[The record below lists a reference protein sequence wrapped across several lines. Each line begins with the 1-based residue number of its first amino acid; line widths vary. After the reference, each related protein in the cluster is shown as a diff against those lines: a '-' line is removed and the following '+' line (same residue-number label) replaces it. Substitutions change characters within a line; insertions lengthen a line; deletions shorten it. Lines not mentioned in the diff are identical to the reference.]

1 MKKNFIF
8 LIFIFFIFLNA
19 FLLGAEKRVYITDRV
34 SSNQLIIDGEIEDE
48 VWNRV
53 EWAGDFIQRTP
64 YENEAPSQE
73 TRFKILYDDKNLYFG
88 FRAYDTDP
96 SKITSITAPRDWFPG
111 DWVEVNIDSYFDK
124 RTAFSFT
131 LSVSGV
137 RGDEFISDD
146 GDNWDTSWNPIWYG
160 KTNIDEQGWTAE
172 IKIPLNQLR
181 YSDKE
186 EQVWGIEVT
195 RRIHREEERSVW
207 QLITQDEPGW
217 VSNFG
222 ELRGIK
228 GIKPQR
234 HIELSP
240 YIVGKLER
248 FEAEVEDP
256 FNDGSSENFNIGL
269 DGKIGITTDLTLDM
283 TINPDFGQVEADP
296 SEINL
301 TEFETY
307 FSEKRPFFIEGNNIL
322 DYQLTSAITGG
333 GFVIDNLFYSRRI
346 GRKPRY
352 YPDDYDYIDIPE
364 NSTILGAFKLSGK
377 TKKGWSIGIM
387 ESITEKEIAEYE
399 LDGQKDEIT
408 VEPLTNYFVGRVIKD
423 FNKGNSYLG
432 GMFTSVNR
440 NINNDYLNYLNNSAY
455 SGGIDFLQQ
464 WKDKKYYLMA
474 TTAFSYIQGD
484 KEAILEAQTGS
495 VRYFQRPDNNYAS
508 VDSNKT
514 SLSGYAGSVI
524 FGKSSS
530 NRIKYQTGI
539 SLRSPGFEIND
550 IGYMRRADQINQFT
564 WIGYWINQPFGI
576 FRKFSVNANQW
587 CNWDFGGVNTS
598 NAVNMNVHGTFKN
611 NSTFGGGLSRGFEY
625 ISNEILRGGPSAK
638 RPGDWDGDFYFN
650 SDGRKSIN
658 FGCGTNFG
666 FGDNDNNSFNSY
678 WISFRI
684 RPNNQL
690 RISMNPSY
698 NKYEHN
704 LEYVTIEEFEE
715 EDRFIFSSLFQET
728 TSLTF
733 RMDYC
738 ITPNFSI
745 QYYGSPFISAGKYS
759 DFKRITNPKA
769 DKYEDR
775 FYTFLDDEINYN
787 VDDDEYQIDE
797 NLDGIIDYYICNPD
811 FNYKAFNSNLVIR
824 WEFSPGSNLYLV
836 WSQNRSGFISDG
848 EFSYYNDMK
857 DLFKIHTHNVFL
869 IKINHWFSL

>member
-1 MKKNFIF
+1 MGTKK
-8 LIFIFFIFLNA
+8 L
-19 FLLGAEKRVYITDRV
+19 V
-34 SSNQLIIDGEIEDE
+34 IDGKIDDEI
-48 VWNRV
+48 WNKV
-53 EWAGDFIQRTP
+53 EWSGDFVQRTP
-64 YENEAPSQE
+64 YENEKPSQE
-73 TRFKILYDDKNLYFG
+73 TKLKILYDDKNIYFG

-124 RTAFSFT
+124 RSAFSFT

-146 GDNWDTSWNPIWYG
+146 GDNWDTSWNPIWFA

-172 IKIPLNQLR
+172 MRIPLNQLR
-181 YSDKE
+181 YSDIE

-234 HIELSP
+234 HIELLP
-240 YIVGKLER
+240 YLVGKLER
-248 FEAEVEDP
+248 FEADENNP
-256 FNDGSSENFNIGL
+256 FNDGSSENFNVGL
-269 DGKIGITTDLTLDM
+269 DGKIGITTDLTLDL

-322 DYQLTSAITGG
+322 DYKLTSAITGG
-333 GFVIDNLFYSRRI
+333 DFVSDNLFYSRRI

-352 YPDDYDYIDIPE
+352 YPDNYDYLDIPE

-377 TKKGWSIGIM
+377 TKKGWSVGIM
-387 ESITEKEIAEYE
+387 ESVTEKELAEYE
-399 LDGQKDEIT
+399 LDEQKEKIT
-408 VEPLTNYFVGRVIKD
+408 VEPLTNYFVSRVMKD
-423 FNKGNSYLG
+423 FNKGKSCLG

-440 NINNDYLNYLNNSAY
+440 KIDDAHLNYLNKAAY
-455 SGGIDFLQQ
+455 SGGIDFLRQ
-464 WKDKKYYLMA
+464 WKDKTYYLMA
-474 TTAFSYIQGD
+474 TTAFSQIQGD
-484 KEAILEAQTGS
+484 KEAILEAQTCS
-495 VRYFQRPDNNYAS
+495 ARYFQRPDNKYAS
-508 VDSNKT
+508 VDSNRT
-514 SLSGYAGSVI
+514 SLSGTAGSVI

-530 NRIKYQTGI
+530 SRIKYQTGV
-539 SLRSPGFEIND
+539 SWRSPGFEIND
-550 IGYMRRADQINQFT
+550 IGYLRRADQINQFT
-564 WIGYWINQPFGI
+564 WLGYWINQPFGI

-587 CNWDFGGVNTS
+587 CNWDFGGINTS
-598 NAVNMNVHGTFKN
+598 NSVNLNVHGTFKN
-611 NSTFGGGLSRGFEY
+611 SSNFGGGITRSFEY

-638 RPGDWDGDFYFN
+638 RPGDWNGNFNFN
-650 SDGRKSIN
+650 SDGRKRIN
-658 FGCGTNFG
+658 FSCGTNFG
-666 FGDNDNNSFNSY
+666 VGDNDNNSFNSFNSY
-678 WISFRI
+678 WINLRF

-690 RISMNPSY
+690 RVSLNPSY
-698 NKYEHN
+698 NKYEQN
-704 LEYVTIEEFEE
+704 LEYVATAEFEE

-733 RMDYC
+733 RVDYC

-759 DFKRITNPKA
+759 DFKRITDPKA
-769 DKYEDR
+769 ENYDDR
-775 FYTFLDDEINYN
+775 FYQYSEEEIDYDTDNE
-787 VDDDEYQIDE
+787 EYLVDE
-797 NLDGIIDYYICNPD
+797 NLDGTPDYYIYNPD

-836 WSQNRSGFISDG
+836 WSQNRSDYISDG
-848 EFSYYNDMK
+848 VFSYYNDMK
-857 DLFKIHTHNVFL
+857 TLFYDHPHNVFL
-869 IKINHWFSL
+869 IKVNHWFSL

>member
-1 MKKNFIF
+1 MKKLVIF
-8 LIFIFFIFLNA
+8 LLILMLFSVIKA
-19 FLLGAEKRVYITDRV
+19 ETQEKRIYQTARSGSEKPV
-34 SSNQLIIDGEIEDE
+34 IDGKIDDE
-48 VWNRV
+48 VWNKV

-64 YENEAPSQE
+64 YENETPSQE
-73 TRFKILYDDKNLYFG
+73 TKFKILYDDRNIYFG
-88 FRAYDTDP
+88 FRAYDSDP

-172 IKIPLNQLR
+172 MKIPLNQLR

-195 RRIHREEERSVW
+195 RRIHREEERSCW
-207 QLITQDEPGW
+207 QFFSQDEPGW

-222 ELRGIK
+222 ELRGIN

-234 HIELSP
+234 HIELLP
-240 YIVGKLER
+240 YLVGKLER
-248 FEAEVEDP
+248 FEANEDDP
-256 FNDGSSENFNIGL
+256 FNDGSSENFNLGL

-301 TEFETY
+301 SEFETY

-322 DYQLTSAITGG
+322 DYRLTSAITGG
-333 GFVIDNLFYSRRI
+333 DFVSDNLFYSRRI

-352 YPDDYDYIDIPE
+352 YPDNYDYIDVPE

-387 ESITEKEIAEYE
+387 ESFTEKEIAKYE
-399 LDGQKDEIT
+399 LDGQKEKVT
-408 VEPLTNYFVGRVIKD
+408 GEPLTNYFVGRVMKD
-423 FNKGNSYLG
+423 FNKGNSCLG

-440 NINNDYLNYLNNSAY
+440 KINDDHLNYLNESAY
-455 SGGIDFLQQ
+455 SGGLDFLKQ
-464 WKDKKYYLMA
+464 WNDKTYYLMA
-474 TTAFSYIQGD
+474 TTAFSQIQGD

-495 VRYFQRPDNNYAS
+495 ARYFQRPDNNYTS
-508 VDSNKT
+508 VDSNRT

-530 NRIKYQTGI
+530 SRIKYQTGV
-539 SLRSPGFEIND
+539 SCRSPGFEIND
-550 IGYMRRADQINQFT
+550 IGYMRRVDQINQFT
-564 WIGYWINQPFGI
+564 WIGYSNNKPFGI

-587 CNWDFGGVNTS
+587 YNWDFGGVNTS

-611 NSTFGGGLSRGFEY
+611 NSNFGGGITRGFEY

-638 RPGDWDGDFYFN
+638 RPGDWNGDFNFN
-650 SDGRKSIN
+650 SDGRKRLN
-658 FGCGTNFG
+658 FSCRTNFG
-666 FGDNDNNSFNSY
+666 FGDNDNNSFNSF
-678 WISFRI
+678 WISARI

-690 RISMNPSY
+690 RLSLNPSY
-698 NKYEHN
+698 SKYEQN
-704 LEYVTIEEFEE
+704 LEYVTTEEFEE
-715 EDRFIFSSLFQET
+715 EDRFVFSSLFQET

-733 RMDYC
+733 RVDYC
-738 ITPNFSI
+738 ITPSFSI

-759 DFKRITNPKA
+759 DFKRITDPKA
-769 DKYEDR
+769 ENYDDR
-775 FYTFLDDEINYN
+775 FNTFSDEQICYDAVNK
-787 VDDDEYQIDE
+787 EYQIDE
-797 NLDGIIDYYICNPD
+797 NIDGTPDYYIYNPD

-836 WSQNRSGFISDG
+836 WSQNRSDYISNG
-848 EFSYYNDMK
+848 EFSYVDDMK
-857 DLFKIHTHNVFL
+857 DLFRNQPHNVFL
-869 IKINHWFSL
+869 IKVNHWFSL

>member
-1 MKKNFIF
+1 MKKVFVYNILF
-8 LIFIFFIFLNA
+8 LFFLNG
-19 FLLGAEKRVYITDRV
+19 FLFCTEKRVYFTDRV
-34 SSNQLIIDGEIEDE
+34 SSDEIIIDGKIDDE
-48 VWNRV
+48 AWNKV

-73 TRFKILYDDKNLYFG
+73 TKLKILYDDKNIYFG
-88 FRAYDTDP
+88 FRAFDTDP

-160 KTNIDEQGWTAE
+160 KTNIDEKGWTAE
-172 IKIPLNQLR
+172 MKIPLNQLR
-181 YSDKE
+181 YNDKE

-228 GIKPQR
+228 GIKSLR

-248 FEAEVEDP
+248 FKAEAEDP
-256 FNDGSSENFNIGL
+256 FNNGSTENFNIGL
-269 DGKIGITTDLTLDM
+269 DGKIGVTTDLTLDM

-307 FSEKRPFFIEGNNIL
+307 FSERRPFFIEGNNIL

-333 GFVIDNLFYSRRI
+333 SFVSDNLFYSRRI

-352 YPDDYDYIDIPE
+352 YPDDYDYIDTPE

-377 TKKGWSIGIM
+377 TKKGWSVGIM
-387 ESITEKEIAEYE
+387 ESITEMEIAEYE
-399 LDGQKDEIT
+399 FDGQKEKVT
-408 VEPLTNYFVGRVIKD
+408 VEPLTSYFIGRIIKD

-440 NINNDYLNYLNNSAY
+440 NIENDYLNYLNKSAY

-464 WKDKKYYLMA
+464 WNDKKYYLIA

-484 KEAILEAQTGS
+484 EKAILEAQTGS
-495 VRYFQRPDNNYAS
+495 ARYFQRPDNNYVS
-508 VDSNKT
+508 VDSSRT

-530 NRIKYQTGI
+530 SRIKYQTGV
-539 SLRSPGFEIND
+539 SWRSPGFEIND

-564 WIGYWINQPFGI
+564 WVGYWINQPFGI

-611 NSTFGGGLSRGFEY
+611 NSNFGGGMTRSFEY
-625 ISNEILRGGPSAK
+625 ISNEILRGGPSVK
-638 RPGDWDGDFYFN
+638 RSGDWDGNLNFN
-650 SDGRKSIN
+650 SDGRKRLS
-658 FGCGTNFG
+658 FSCGTNFG
-666 FGDNDNNSFNSY
+666 FGDNDNNSYNSY
-678 WISFRI
+678 WFSVRI
-684 RPNNQL
+684 RTSNQL

-698 NKYEHN
+698 NKYEQN
-704 LEYVTIEEFEE
+704 LEYVTTEEFEE
-715 EDRFIFSSLFQET
+715 EDRYIFSSLFQET

-733 RMDYC
+733 RVDYC

-759 DFKRITNPKA
+759 NFKRITDSKA

-775 FYTFLDDEINYN
+775 FYIFLDDEIDY
-787 VDDDEYQIDE
+787 DIDDEEYQVDE
-797 NLDGIIDYYICNPD
+797 NHDGTPDYYISNPD
-811 FNYKAFNSNLVIR
+811 FNYKAFNSNLVVR
-824 WEFSPGSNLYLV
+824 WEFSPGSNLYFV
-836 WSQNRSGFISDG
+836 WSQNRSDYISDG
-848 EFSYYNDMK
+848 DFSYTNDMK
-857 DLFKIHTHNVFL
+857 DLFEIHPHNVFL

>member
-1 MKKNFIF
+1 MKKIVIILLIIIIF
-8 LIFIFFIFLNA
+8 SAINA
-19 FLLGAEKRVYITDRV
+19 ATQEKRIYQTARLGSEKPV
-34 SSNQLIIDGEIEDE
+34 IDGKVDEE
-48 VWNRV
+48 VWNSV
-53 EWAGDFIQRTP
+53 EWTGDFIQRTP
-64 YENEAPSQE
+64 YENEAPTQE
-73 TRFKILYDDKNLYFG
+73 TKFKILYDDKNIYLG
-88 FRAYDTDP
+88 FRAYDKDP

-172 IKIPLNQLR
+172 MKIPLNQLR

-186 EQVWGIEVT
+186 EQIWGIEVT

-234 HIELSP
+234 HIELLP
-240 YIVGKLER
+240 YLVGKLER
-248 FEAEVEDP
+248 FEADKNDP
-256 FNDGSSENFNIGL
+256 FYDGSSESFNIGL

-333 GFVIDNLFYSRRI
+333 DFVSDNLFYSRRI
-346 GRKPRY
+346 GRKPQY
-352 YPDDYDYIDIPE
+352 YPDNYDFIEMPE

-387 ESITEKEIAEYE
+387 ESVTEKEIAEYE
-399 LDGQKDEIT
+399 LDGQKEEVT
-408 VEPLTNYFVGRVIKD
+408 VEPLTNYFVSRIMKD
-423 FNKGNSYLG
+423 FNKGNSSLG

-440 NINNDYLNYLNNSAY
+440 NINDEHLNYLNKSAY

-464 WKDKKYYLMA
+464 WNDKKYYLMA
-474 TTAFSYIQGD
+474 TTAFSQIQGD

-495 VRYFQRPDNNYAS
+495 ARYFQRPDNNYAE
-508 VDSNKT
+508 VDSNRT

-530 NRIKYQTGI
+530 RIKYQTGF

-598 NAVNMNVHGTFKN
+598 NALNMNIHGTFKN
-611 NSTFGGGLSRGFEY
+611 NSNFGAGINRDFEY

-638 RPGDWDGDFYFN
+638 RPGDWNGNLNFN
-650 SDGRKSIN
+650 SDSRKWIS
-658 FGCGTNFG
+658 FSSGTNFG

-678 WISFRI
+678 WINVRI

-690 RISMNPSY
+690 RLSLNPSY
-698 NKYEHN
+698 NKYEQN
-704 LEYVTIEEFEE
+704 LEYVTTAEFEDE
-715 EDRFIFSSLFQET
+715 VRFIFSSLFQET

-733 RMDYC
+733 RVDYC

-745 QYYGSPFISAGKYS
+745 QYYGSPFISAGEYS
-759 DFKRITNPKA
+759 DFKRITDPKA
-769 DKYEDR
+769 DKYENR
-775 FYTFLDDEINYN
+775 FYSFTIDEINYDADN
-787 VDDDEYQIDE
+787 EEYSVDE
-797 NLDGIIDYYICNPD
+797 NSDGTYDYYITNPD

-836 WSQNRSGFISDG
+836 WSQNRSDYISDG

-857 DLFKIHTHNVFL
+857 NLFNDQPYNVFQV
-869 IKINHWFSL
+869 KVN